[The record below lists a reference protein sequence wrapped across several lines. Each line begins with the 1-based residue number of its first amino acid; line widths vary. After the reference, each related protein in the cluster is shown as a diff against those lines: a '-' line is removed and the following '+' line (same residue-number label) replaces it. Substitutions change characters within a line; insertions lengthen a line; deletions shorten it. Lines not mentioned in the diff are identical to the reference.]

1 MKKHFR
7 LFLLY
12 FAQYAKVRLAY
23 KADFFIAFFSSMAA
37 TVLGFGFVWVLFS
50 KIPKLQDWSFYEI
63 LFLYGFSLI
72 PLGMFNVVSWN
83 LYEFGDL
90 YIIQG
95 RFDRILLRPADTLF
109 QVIFEKFRLESLQEV
124 VTGTLVVAL
133 CVRRLHLAWKVADS
147 FWFLLMVI
155 CGAVIYLA
163 VFLILTSVSFWFEDR
178 VGIVP
183 PVFNMLTFGRY
194 PLTIYN
200 VFIPVPS
207 ELDHPLRLCL
217 VLPHN
222 TFPWSARIRSLLL
235 SRAGGGSG
243 FLPALH
249 ICLEQGRGKLQQH
262 GIVMIAEQRRLV
274 TPPQGRLRSKGE
286 SRRGHSAARFTR

>member
-1 MKKHFR
+1 MKRHFR

-37 TVLGFGFVWVLFS
+37 TVIGFGFVLVLFT

-72 PLGMFNVVSWN
+72 PLGFFNVISWN
-83 LYEFGDL
+83 LYEFGDI

-95 RFDRILLRPADTLF
+95 RFDRILLRPVDTLF
-109 QVIFEKFRLESLQEV
+109 QVLFEKFRIESLQEV
-124 VTGTLVVAL
+124 VTGLGVVTI
-133 CVRRLHLAWKVADS
+133 CVRRLHLAWS
-147 FWFLLMVI
+147 LTESLWFVMAVV
-155 CGAVIYLA
+155 CGALIYIS
-163 VFLILTSVSFWFEDR
+163 VFLILTAVSFWFEDR

-200 VFIPVPS
+200 VFIQFMLSWVIPFGFASFYPSTHFLGRVSFTPLFHLVPV
-207 ELDHPLRLCL
+207 
-217 VLPHN
+217 VAVG
-222 TFPWSARIRSLLL
+222 FSLL
-235 SRAGGGSG
+235 AY
-243 FLPALH
+243 
-249 ICLEQGRGKLQQH
+249 IVWNRGVRNYSST
-262 GIVMIAEQRRLV
+262 G
-274 TPPQGRLRSKGE
+274 T
-286 SRRGHSAARFTR
+286 